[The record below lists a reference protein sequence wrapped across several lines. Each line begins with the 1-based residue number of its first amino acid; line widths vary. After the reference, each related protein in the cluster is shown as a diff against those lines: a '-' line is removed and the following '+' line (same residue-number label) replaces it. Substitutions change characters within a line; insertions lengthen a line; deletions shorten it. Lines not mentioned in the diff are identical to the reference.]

1 MHQPSSARHVA
12 RLTAAAPA
20 AAVSAAAVTSRRLDA
35 RRGGLALASLILC
48 AALAACAIP
57 KHPDATA
64 EAPDPFN
71 PAAVQLLDNTS
82 WTLASWRQA
91 GGAAR
96 EIPHGAD
103 AKPITLTL
111 STADGRRRASGF
123 SGCNR
128 YMGTYDLKD
137 GGLGFGPLAGTKMA
151 CATPGGELESAYL
164 DALAHISR
172 TGVQMKPPQ
181 QLELVLQDGDTL
193 IFDRADQG
201 S

>member
-1 MHQPSSARHVA
+1 MHQPSSARHIA
-12 RLTAAAPA
+12 RSTATAKA
-20 AAVSAAAVTSRRLDA
+20 TA
-35 RRGGLALASLILC
+35 RRAGFALASLILG
-48 AALAACAIP
+48 AALAACAMP

-82 WTLASWRQA
+82 WALTSWQQA
-91 GGAAR
+91 GGAQR
-96 EIPHGAD
+96 TIPHDG
-103 AKPITLTL
+103 KPITLTL
-111 STADGRRRASGF
+111 STADGKRRASGF

-128 YMGTYDLKD
+128 YTAAYELKD

-151 CATPGGELESAYL
+151 CATPGGEIESAYL

-181 QLELVLQDGDTL
+181 QLELVLADGDTL
-193 IFDRADQG
+193 IFDRTDHG
-201 S
+201 L